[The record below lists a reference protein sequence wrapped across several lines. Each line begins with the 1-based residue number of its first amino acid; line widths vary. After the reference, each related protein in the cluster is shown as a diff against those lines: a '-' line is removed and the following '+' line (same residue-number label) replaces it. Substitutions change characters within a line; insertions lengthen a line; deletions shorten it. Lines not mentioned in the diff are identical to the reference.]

1 MLKTYRIIPVV
12 FILFLFGFTLITVA
26 PVFAQTVDQLIERI
40 NALDANDRAI
50 VLEFNYSPPNRPSD
64 ASPPAD
70 MKDTARHSDYKKGF
84 CTQNRPPYGTMT
96 SSRDRGECERNGD
109 RWKQPT
115 NGCEHSSMG
124 QVACFQELQE
134 RKMKVMKKEMKANGL
149 CNNRSPHG
157 ECICEGGPCKGI
169 GEDGRWENEVPLR

>member
-1 MLKTYRIIPVV
+1 MLKTHRIIPLV

-40 NALDANDRAI
+40 KALDANDRAM
-50 VLEFNYSPPNRPSD
+50 VLKYKYSPPNRQSD
-64 ASPPAD
+64 ATPAAEMD
-70 MKDTARHSDYKKGF
+70 ARMEATGS
-84 CTQNRPPYGTMT
+84 CIQNRPPYGAMT

-134 RKMKVMKKEMKANGL
+134 RQMKVMKEEMKANGL
-149 CNNRSPHG
+149 CNNRGPNGS
-157 ECICEGGPCKGI
+157 CICEGGPCKRI

>member
-1 MLKTYRIIPVV
+1 MLKAYRIIPLV
-12 FILFLFGFTLITVA
+12 FILFLFGFTFITVA
-26 PVFAQTVDQLIERI
+26 PVFAQTLDQLIERVEK
-40 NALDANDRAI
+40 LDANDRAM

-64 ASPPAD
+64 ASPPAE
-70 MKDTARHSDYKKGF
+70 MNAQMAVKGF

-124 QVACFQELQE
+124 QVACFQKVQE
-134 RKMKVMKKEMKANGL
+134 RQMKVMKEEMKANGL
-149 CNNRSPHG
+149 CNNRTPNGS
-157 ECICEGGPCKGI
+157 CICEGGPCKRI
-169 GEDGRWENEVPLR
+169 GEDGRWENEVPWMP